1 MRLKLT
7 KDGTLETKEDYL
19 KRKIKSAERKLKN
32 YIKEND
38 RVWITKMNYLI
49 YDLEEQL
56 NQLENE
62 K

>member
-7 KDGTLETKEDYL
+7 KDGTLESKEDYL
-19 KRKIKSAERKLKN
+19 KRKIKSTERKLKK
-32 YIKEND
+32 YIKEDD
-38 RVWITKMNYLI
+38 RVWVTKMNYLI

-56 NQLENE
+56 KELQSE

>member
-1 MRLKLT
+1 MRLRLT

-19 KRKIKSAERKLKN
+19 KRKIKSSETKLKKF
-32 YIKEND
+32 IKDND
-38 RVWITKMNYLI
+38 RYQITKTNYLI

-56 NQLENE
+56 KELQNE

>member
-7 KDGTLETKEDYL
+7 KDGVLESKEDYL
-19 KRKIKSAERKLKN
+19 KRKIKSSEIKLKK
-32 YIKEND
+32 YIKEDD
-38 RVWITKMNYLI
+38 RFWITKTNYLI

-56 NQLENE
+56 KELQSE